1 LARENGSK
9 LKEAAIFTRVD
20 VRAQGCGK
28 PWSHGVIPAVLLAVV
43 PGPTEM
49 FYMTLCADNNFRLV
63 PAGAIDHVY
72 LEEEATVYTTFKK
85 ITGDVLQSP
94 SIPPKE
100 KWNVVPTGS
109 SGYVAVGSKD
119 TSILVD
125 VILQHSEHQPRP
137 DIEDKGD
144 VQCVLHS
151 TFSFLICWISHAIG
165 FSCT

>member
-1 LARENGSK
+1 
-9 LKEAAIFTRVD
+9 
-20 VRAQGCGK
+20 
-28 PWSHGVIPAVLLAVV
+28 
-43 PGPTEM
+43 M

-72 LEEEATVYTTFKK
+72 LEEEATVDTTFKK

-125 VILQHSEHQPRP
+125 AILQHSEHQPCP
-137 DIEDKGD
+137 DIEDEGD

>member
-1 LARENGSK
+1 LYISNLIQEQELARENGSK

-72 LEEEATVYTTFKK
+72 LEEEATVDTTFKK

-100 KWNVVPTGS
+100 KWNVMVSFSPLAFLFMFLTYKLVGFVNQSITS
-109 SGYVAVGSKD
+109 SSKVC
-119 TSILVD
+119 SAR
-125 VILQHSEHQPRP
+125 PR
-137 DIEDKGD
+137 
-144 VQCVLHS
+144 
-151 TFSFLICWISHAIG
+151 
-165 FSCT
+165 